1 MKVNYPTNKK
11 NTHKDFSDN
20 FHNIENF
27 VQVDHLKE
35 SLKAASFLLLITPE
49 EPPVAGKIF
58 QVAKMNSYR
67 CQIIG

>member
-1 MKVNYPTNKK
+1 MKVNYPINKK

-35 SLKAASFLLLITPE
+35 SLKNRLIFSFSRSKKT
-49 EPPVAGKIF
+49 AGGRKKIPN
-58 QVAKMNSYR
+58 AKNE
-67 CQIIG
+67 GV